1 MKKILI
7 LHDYRKFFATK
18 FEGTVEKHTGS
29 TMNVDNLKALFE
41 KHGFC
46 VEISAVS
53 RLDYTRDYSDF
64 YVVFPS
70 SEDNGLFYKEYIE
83 DVLCFLKK
91 SGATLI
97 PEFEYFR
104 AHSNKSFQ
112 EMLRQQFSDDAL
124 KKPSAR
130 AIGHLQELEDC
141 LSTVKYPAV
150 VKVANGAGSKGVVL
164 VNNEAELK
172 VTAKKLMKHTY
183 RDFAMTPAVR
193 LGVFIKRAIRILSNK
208 RVNNETLLKRYY
220 TNKIIIEEFIPGLNG
235 DNKVLVFGDKYFVL
249 SRGNRDND
257 FRASG
262 SGKFKY
268 SNDIKELTPVLNL
281 AKKVAKEIGMPV
293 MSLDIGKNSEGVYLL
308 EYQCL
313 YFGPYTLQYA
323 PHCFNETENGWTLEE
338 GSFDLE
344 REYARSVSQ
353 YIKNIVD

>member
-7 LHDYRKFFATK
+7 LYDYRKFFATK

-29 TMNVDNLKALFE
+29 TMNVDTLKALFE
-41 KHGFC
+41 KSGFD
-46 VEISAVS
+46 VETSAVS
-53 RLDYTRDYSDF
+53 NLDYTRNYSDF
-64 YVVFPS
+64 YVIFPS

-97 PEFEYFR
+97 PKFEYFR

-112 EMLRQQFSDDAL
+112 EMLRQQFSDESL
-124 KKPSAR
+124 KKPNAR
-130 AIGHLQELEDC
+130 AIGHLQELENC
-141 LSTVKYPAV
+141 LQTVKYPAV
-150 VKVANGAGSKGVVL
+150 VKVSNGAGSKGVVL
-164 VNNEAELK
+164 VNNEDELRA
-172 VTAKKLMKHTY
+172 TAKKLMKHTY
-183 RDFAMTPAVR
+183 HDFAMSPVVR

-208 RVNNETLLKRYY
+208 RVNNETLLKRDY
-220 TNKIIIEEFIPGLNG
+220 TNKIIIEEFIPSLNG

-249 SRGNRDND
+249 SRGNRDKD

-268 SNDIKELTPVLNL
+268 SSDIKELTPVLDL
-281 AKKVAKEIGMPV
+281 AKRVSREIGMPV
-293 MSLDIGKNSEGVYLL
+293 MSLDIGKNNDGVYLL

-323 PHCFNETENGWTLEE
+323 PHCFNEADNGWALEE
-338 GSFDLE
+338 GTFDLE
-344 REYARSVSQ
+344 REYVRAVSQ
-353 YIKNIVD
+353 YIKNLVD

>member
-18 FEGTVEKHTGS
+18 FMGTVEKHTGT
-29 TMNVDNLKALFE
+29 TMSVDTLKSLFE
-41 KHGFC
+41 KQGFF
-46 VEISAVS
+46 VEVSEVS
-53 RLDYTRDYSDF
+53 RLDYSKDYSNY

-83 DVLCFLKK
+83 DVLCFLKRG
-91 SGATLI
+91 GANLI

-112 EMLRQQFSDDAL
+112 EMLRQQFSDESL
-124 KKPSAR
+124 KIPSAR
-130 AIGHLQELEDC
+130 AIGHLHELEDC
-141 LSTVKYPAV
+141 LPAVKYPAV

-164 VNNEAELK
+164 VKDETELK
-172 VTAKKLMKHTY
+172 ATAKKLMKHTY
-183 RDFAMTPAVR
+183 RDFAATPTVR
-193 LGVFIKRAIRILSNK
+193 LGVFIKRALRILLNK
-208 RVNNETLLKRYY
+208 RVGNETLLKRHY
-220 TNKIIIEEFIPGLNG
+220 TNKIIIEEFIPGLSG
-235 DNKVLVFGDKYFVL
+235 DNKVLVFGGKYFVL

-268 SNDIKELTPVLNL
+268 SSDIEDLTPVLNL
-281 AKKVAKEIGMPV
+281 AEKAAKEMGMPV
-293 MSLDIGKNSEGVYLL
+293 MSLDIGKNSQGVYLL

-323 PHCFNETENGWTLEE
+323 PHCFVQTENGWALEE

-344 REYARSVSQ
+344 EEYVRSISQ
-353 YIKNIVD
+353 HILSK